1 MHKKI
6 EILSERIK
14 NSSYLEDK
22 LESLEELNIIADT
35 HPDLVSVAINDYIIE
50 NFDEN
55 THLMEID
62 ILSKGFTSSIN
73 KELSEMFFKNKNN
86 LFKIYSAL
94 IKHLESENKIY
105 AESIVYLLTIL
116 FCLSLDLPKG
126 ILIGNYTDL
135 LNTFVI
141 SQLNKTN
148 IMLNFNK
155 IVANEPIIKKENK
168 ITFKDFTHFLKI
180 SYEFKEINN
189 LLVMLLEAKQ
199 FNFVSIFLK
208 SGSLCTSLA
217 LLNAFEIIINNLEK
231 QIDESLGTLILLL
244 NNNFMNQRLFLEHK
258 VSKNVM
264 LLVSNLFLENNF
276 DLLQYYL
283 KENDNQGI
291 YKKLITDRT
300 NVDLIF
306 DKMLNNTFK
315 KDSYFYLLVEEIF
328 KIKKQN
334 SHPLALI
341 YADDPLVIS
350 LYSYYTNQSMNYEF
364 TNSLTERDILT
375 LILLRISNK
384 ELYFMNEVIYLYK
397 DPGSSSVLK
406 GLSLY
411 YLFLHNKFIEKNKPI
426 CLFYL
431 VECRKYLC
439 CIDYISQELIT
450 DLLTGLNELFINNI
464 FIKDIINNTNNN
476 IPLLSKETKEVT
488 RENKIV
494 DLKEDKI
501 ISNEEITLNDK
512 LDNLNIPNDSKSKL
526 FNNIKSNLEDKTKK
540 YKKLINNFIKK
551 EEEDIHDL

>member
-35 HPDLVSVAINDYIIE
+35 YPDLVSVAINDYIIE
-50 NFDEN
+50 NFDED

-148 IMLNFNK
+148 ILLNFNK

-168 ITFKDFTHFLKI
+168 LTFKDLTHFLKI

-217 LLNAFEIIINNLEK
+217 LLNAFEIIIDNLEK

-244 NNNFMNQRLFLEHK
+244 NNNFMNQRL
-258 VSKNVM
+258 
-264 LLVSNLFLENNF
+264 
-276 DLLQYYL
+276 
-283 KENDNQGI
+283 
-291 YKKLITDRT
+291 
-300 NVDLIF
+300 
-306 DKMLNNTFK
+306 
-315 KDSYFYLLVEEIF
+315 
-328 KIKKQN
+328 
-334 SHPLALI
+334 
-341 YADDPLVIS
+341 
-350 LYSYYTNQSMNYEF
+350 
-364 TNSLTERDILT
+364 
-375 LILLRISNK
+375 
-384 ELYFMNEVIYLYK
+384 
-397 DPGSSSVLK
+397 
-406 GLSLY
+406 
-411 YLFLHNKFIEKNKPI
+411 
-426 CLFYL
+426 
-431 VECRKYLC
+431 
-439 CIDYISQELIT
+439 
-450 DLLTGLNELFINNI
+450 
-464 FIKDIINNTNNN
+464 
-476 IPLLSKETKEVT
+476 
-488 RENKIV
+488 
-494 DLKEDKI
+494 
-501 ISNEEITLNDK
+501 
-512 LDNLNIPNDSKSKL
+512 
-526 FNNIKSNLEDKTKK
+526 
-540 YKKLINNFIKK
+540 
-551 EEEDIHDL
+551 

>member
-512 LDNLNIPNDSKSKL
+512 LDNLNISNDSKSKL